1 MTPEITI
8 SYYESYYKDK
18 SEIKNMIENS
28 IVFSEEVKPAL
39 IQMIDSDTSMG
50 VIMDAKYGKQIPI
63 SIKKKELTIIR

>member
-8 SYYESYYKDK
+8 SYYKDR
-18 SEIKNMIENS
+18 SEVKNLIENS
-28 IVFSEEVKPAL
+28 TIFSEEVKPAL
-39 IQMIDSDTSMG
+39 IQMVDSDTSIG